1 MAGVREVIRE
11 KVPWSTAVY
20 EDLDRRRRMRRSRP
34 QIEALAASASPLK
47 LDLGGGYRKGS
58 NGWITVDISHECDLY
73 WDLRFGIPFADNRV
87 DALYSSHMFEHL
99 SYDQGQALLQEC
111 LRVLKPG
118 GSFSIVVPNARLYVE
133 HYLGQRDLPDSFFG
147 WTPAYNNTTRI
158 DALNYAAYMAGEH
171 TYMFDPEN
179 LLFRLREAGLVD
191 VRQRA
196 FDPETDLA
204 ERDYESIYAIGY
216 KPPSPAG
223 TNPD

>member
-1 MAGVREVIRE
+1 MAGIRAVIRE

-34 QIEALAASASPLK
+34 QIQALASSSAPLK

-58 NGWITVDISHECDLY
+58 HGWTTVDISHECDLY
-73 WDLRFGIPFADNRV
+73 WDLRYGIPFADNRV

-99 SYDQGQALLQEC
+99 TYDQGQALLREC

-133 HYLGQRDLPDSFFG
+133 HYLGQRDLPEEFFG
-147 WTPAYNNTTRI
+147 WTAAFNNTTRI
-158 DALNYAAYMAGEH
+158 DALNYVAYMAGEH
-171 TYMFDPEN
+171 TYMFDVEN
-179 LLFRLREAGLVD
+179 LLFRLLSAGLVD
-191 VRQRA
+191 VRERP

-216 KPPSPAG
+216 KPSAG
-223 TNPD
+223 TNPS